1 MCLCLVY
8 MHVCLHVCLM
18 PSSPVTPLTQQL
30 HTLLLLLF
38 PYLSPTPTYLP
49 PPFLPHTL
57 TQNTHQAGAT
67 SVTVKLPK
75 GATWYDA
82 AVGTAWTGT
91 GAAVKQS
98 VSMDRIPVFYRGGA
112 IVPRR

>member
-1 MCLCLVY
+1 VPCKSTSCYSPLKILCY
-8 MHVCLHVCLM
+8 
-18 PSSPVTPLTQQL
+18 P
-30 HTLLLLLF
+30 
-38 PYLSPTPTYLP
+38 PTTHHPPTHP
-49 PPFLPHTL
+49 P
-57 TQNTHQAGAT
+57 THQAGAT

-82 AVGTAWTGT
+82 GSGTAWTGT

-98 VSMDRIPVFYRGGA
+98 VTMDAIPVFYRGGS